1 LSRQDPSR
9 ERDEPVVRRWPPA
22 WRLIF
27 LLLAGIVAWVLVVVV
42 AGFFRRHL
50 GL

>member
-1 LSRQDPSR
+1 LPSQDPPR
-9 ERDEPVVRRWPPA
+9 EPDEPDVGRWPRA

-27 LLLAGIVAWVLVVVV
+27 LLLVAVVAWVLVVVV
-42 AGFFRRHL
+42 AGFVWRRL